1 MKRRRTRSGEVKTIL
16 LQVPEDI
23 LEKTQQIATGKK
35 ISPEA
40 HVDLIAAVITAS
52 GGDVNDFTLSRR
64 TGYRSRQKVANF
76 VTQKTKS
83 EFRDI
88 CQDRSKKM
96 IVHFDGKLVG
106 ELDPKKVH
114 KDQKDR
120 VAILV
125 RSPDLEEGEQ
135 LLGVPECKSGSGM
148 K

>member
-1 MKRRRTRSGEVKTIL
+1 M
-16 LQVPEDI
+16 
-23 LEKTQQIATGKK
+23 
-35 ISPEA
+35 
-40 HVDLIAAVITAS
+40 ITAS
-52 GGDVNDFTLSRR
+52 GGDVNDFTLSRA
-64 TGYRSRQKVANF
+64 TGYRSRQKVANI

-106 ELDPKKVH
+106 EIDPK

-120 VAILV
+120 FAILV

-135 LLGVPECKSGSGM
+135 LLGIPECKSGSGM